1 VDTSGGIHYPMGDIF
16 DYNGPTQMVTR
27 ILHKPEFSADQT
39 LAVFDEAVGELQQQG
54 ISAEELEQ
62 VKVKFRSDYYSQLE
76 GGRGGYMP
84 RYGLM
89 HCLACFTLFDR
100 DPQLVNTILEG
111 FLEVTP
117 AQVQAAAQ
125 KYLVRRNR
133 AIVIRRPVAK
143 GAAR

>member
-1 VDTSGGIHYPMGDIF
+1 MRVARFFFSSRRRH
-16 DYNGPTQMVTR
+16 TR
-27 ILHKPEFSADQT
+27 CYRDWS
-39 LAVFDEAVGELQQQG
+39 
-54 ISAEELEQ
+54 
-62 VKVKFRSDYYSQLE
+62 SDVCSSDLSQLE